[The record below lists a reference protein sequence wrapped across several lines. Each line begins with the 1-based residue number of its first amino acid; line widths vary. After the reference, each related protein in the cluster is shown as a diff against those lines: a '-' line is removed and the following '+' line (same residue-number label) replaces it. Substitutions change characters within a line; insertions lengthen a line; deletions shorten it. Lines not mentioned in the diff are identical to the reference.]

1 MSLDKTYKQGVLFA
15 VCAYV
20 LWGIAPAYFK
30 LIQDVSPTEILVH
43 RIVWSFAFVCLII
56 FVSSSWHKVQHVFKQ
71 VLKLP
76 LLLITSLLIAGN
88 WLLFIWAINNDHML
102 DASLGYY
109 INPLFNVLLGTLF
122 LGERL
127 RKMQWLAVGI
137 AFSGVLV
144 EIISFGSIPWVSLAL
159 AISFGFYGLLRKKIN
174 VDAISGLF
182 IETLFLMPLALG
194 YLVLVDVASFELF
207 ENRFDQTALLMAAGI
222 VTTLPLLAFSAAAIR
237 IPLSTLGF
245 IQYIGPSL
253 MLLMAVFVYDEVF
266 APEKAITFGLIWCA
280 LVVYSVDGYKNRN
293 KR

>member
-1 MSLDKTYKQGVLFA
+1 M
-15 VCAYV
+15 
-20 LWGIAPAYFK
+20 
-30 LIQDVSPTEILVH
+30 
-43 RIVWSFAFVCLII
+43 
-56 FVSSSWHKVQHVFKQ
+56 
-71 VLKLP
+71 
-76 LLLITSLLIAGN
+76 
-88 WLLFIWAINNDHML
+88 
-102 DASLGYY
+102 
-109 INPLFNVLLGTLF
+109 
-122 LGERL
+122 
-127 RKMQWLAVGI
+127 
-137 AFSGVLV
+137 
-144 EIISFGSIPWVSLAL
+144 
-159 AISFGFYGLLRKKIN
+159 LRKKIN

-182 IETLFLMPLALG
+182 IETLFLIPLALG

-280 LVVYSVDGYKNRN
+280 LVVYSIDGYKNRN